1 VSDRVHNSLL
11 TLIGLVTGIY
21 ALTLLGGTFSG
32 DLAGFAKLSSFLVAV
47 FVGAVAVGFI
57 KRQGWAF
64 LVFSVGLLGA
74 WLYEMVVAIVAFTGD
89 KPVGGHLF
97 CFVLITVLIGYLGRW
112 EMERRFRP
120 HLDH

>member
-1 VSDRVHNSLL
+1 MSDRVHNFLL
-11 TLIGLVTGIY
+11 TLIGVGTGLY
-21 ALTLLGGTFSG
+21 ALTLLGGAFSG
-32 DLAGFAKLSSFLVAV
+32 DAGGFAKLWSFLYAL

-74 WLYEMVVAIVAFTGD
+74 WLYEMVLGIVAYCD
-89 KPVGGHLF
+89 EQPYAGHAF
-97 CFVLITVLIGYLGRW
+97 CFVLVTVLIGYLGRW
-112 EMERRFRP
+112 SMERRFRP

>member
-1 VSDRVHNSLL
+1 MNDRVHNFLL
-11 TLIGLVTGIY
+11 TLIGVGTGLY
-21 ALTLLGGTFSG
+21 SLTLLGGAFSADVG
-32 DLAGFAKLSSFLVAV
+32 GFAKLWSFLFAL

-74 WLYEMVVAIVAFTGD
+74 WLYEMVLAIVAFSDEQPYAT
-89 KPVGGHLF
+89 HAF
-97 CFVLITVLIGYLGRW
+97 CFLLTTFLIGYLGRW
-112 EMERRFRP
+112 SMERRFRP